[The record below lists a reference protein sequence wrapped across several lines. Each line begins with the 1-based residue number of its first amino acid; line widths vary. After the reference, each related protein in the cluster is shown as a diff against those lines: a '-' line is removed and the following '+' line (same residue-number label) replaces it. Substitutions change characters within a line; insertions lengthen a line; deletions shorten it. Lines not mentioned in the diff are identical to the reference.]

1 VLAAQRAADQALD
14 ALLVSQAL
22 LVEDYVAL
30 AKSLG
35 SGWQIVDARAER

>member
-1 VLAAQRAADQALD
+1 
-14 ALLVSQAL
+14 VSEAL

-35 SGWQIVDARAER
+35 SGWQVAQAQAPR